1 MPAYIVADMNVTD
14 PAGYEEYKRLAPA
27 AIAKYGG
34 RYIARAGETA
44 ILEGDWTPSRL
55 VIIEF
60 PSIGKA
66 KEWYDSPEYRVARG
80 VREGKGK
87 FRMVVTEGL

>member
-1 MPAYIVADMNVTD
+1 MNVTD
-14 PAGYEEYKRLAPA
+14 PAGYEEYRRLAPA

-44 ILEGDWTPSRL
+44 ILEGDWAPSRL

-66 KEWYDSPEYRVARG
+66 KEWYDSQEYRAARD

>member
-14 PAGYEEYKRLAPA
+14 PAGYEEYRRLAPA

-44 ILEGDWTPSRL
+44 ILEGDWTASRL
-55 VIIEF
+55 VVIEF

-66 KEWYDSPEYRVARG
+66 KEWYDSPEYRAARE